1 MTHRTM
7 THRMMTRRL
16 AVAIATVLGVTMTLT
31 GCAPTGKDLFTQA
44 QTVNTT
50 AKQAVAELQLY
61 LHDGP
66 WHVGTG
72 LAYGERPDP
81 CGADGYVFK
90 FTRSTIGDFDAPWRL
105 PQGTVDAQ
113 AEDITAWLEEHGWSG
128 IVFRSYTG
136 GVTDVT
142 ITTRKPDAYID
153 DLLIT
158 IGPGEATDSINLR
171 TTTTCEPGNATAL
184 FDLMF
189 PDGGWDYTSPQSE
202 HPSTEP
208 FFGMTPDSP
217 SPGPR
222 PAPVTYPAP
231 TDSPTP
237 APSPTP

>member
-1 MTHRTM
+1 MTRHTTTHRIT
-7 THRMMTRRL
+7 TRRL

-31 GCAPTGKDLFTQA
+31 GCAPTGKDLFAQA
-44 QTVNTT
+44 QTVNAT

-113 AEDITAWLEEHGWSG
+113 AEDITSWLEEHGWSG
-128 IVFRSYTG
+128 IEFRSYTG

-142 ITTRKPDAYID
+142 ITTRKPD
-153 DLLIT
+153 
-158 IGPGEATDSINLR
+158 
-171 TTTTCEPGNATAL
+171 
-184 FDLMF
+184 
-189 PDGGWDYTSPQSE
+189 
-202 HPSTEP
+202 
-208 FFGMTPDSP
+208 
-217 SPGPR
+217 
-222 PAPVTYPAP
+222 
-231 TDSPTP
+231 
-237 APSPTP
+237 

>member
-1 MTHRTM
+1 MTRRTT

-44 QTVNTT
+44 QTVNAT

-61 LHDGP
+61 LYDGD
-66 WHVGTG
+66 WDVDN
-72 LAYGERPDP
+72 YGEIPDS
-81 CGADGYVFK
+81 CGADGYRFS
-90 FTRSTIGDFDAPWRL
+90 FTRSTTGNYDAPWRL
-105 PQGTVDAQ
+105 PQGTIDAQ

-142 ITTRKPDAYID
+142 ITTRKPDARID

-158 IGPGEATDSINLR
+158 IGSGPASDGIILDA
-171 TTTTCEPGNATAL
+171 TTTCEPGSKRDL
-184 FDLMF
+184 RHLMF
-189 PDGGWDYTSPQSE
+189 PDGLSEYTSPLSE
-202 HPSTEP
+202 YPSAEP
-208 FFGMTPDSP
+208 FFGMAPDSP

>member
-1 MTHRTM
+1 MTRRTT
-7 THRMMTRRL
+7 THRMMTRRF

-31 GCAPTGKDLFTQA
+31 GCAPTGEDLFTQA
-44 QTVNTT
+44 QTVNAT

-61 LHDGP
+61 LHDGI
-66 WHVGTG
+66 WDVGT
-72 LAYGERPDP
+72 YGEIPDS
-81 CGADGYVFK
+81 CGADGYLFK
-90 FTRSTIGDFDAPWRL
+90 FSRSTVGNYDAPWRL

-142 ITTRKPDAYID
+142 ITTRKPDARID

-158 IGPGEATDSINLR
+158 IGSGPASDGINLR
-171 TTTTCEPGNATAL
+171 TTTTCEPGNIDELTS
-184 FDLMF
+184 LMF
-189 PDGGWDYTSPQSE
+189 PDGLSEYTSPLSE
-202 HPSTEP
+202 HPSAEP
-208 FFGMTPDSP
+208 FFGMAPDSP

-231 TDSPTP
+231 TDTPTP
-237 APSPTP
+237 SSPSPTP